1 MARQRTPM
9 QLKVLQG
16 SRIRTDRDVHFDEQ
30 PKPALEM
37 PPCPDWLDAK
47 ARKLWHKIGPELVN
61 LGLLSAIDGDIFAG
75 YAETAAKY
83 GEVCEKLDSIEK
95 MMATTPNGFEVQS
108 VLFQL
113 RNTLQKQMVALG
125 REFGMTPAARS
136 SIKVDKKQT
145 HLEFVEDE
153 DLKAYAAG

>member
-1 MARQRTPM
+1 MARPRTPT
-9 QLKVLQG
+9 QLKTLQG

-75 YAETAAKY
+75 YAETATRY

-136 SIKVDKKQT
+136 SIKVNTEQGD
-145 HLEFVEDE
+145 LFGSEWEDFSG
-153 DLKAYAAG
+153 KVS

>member
-1 MARQRTPM
+1 MARPRTPT
-9 QLKVLQG
+9 QIKVLEG
-16 SRIRTDRDVHFDEQ
+16 SRIRTDRDALKEQ
-30 PKPALEM
+30 AKPPLEM

-47 ARKLWHKIGPELVN
+47 ARKLWHKIGPQLVS
-61 LGLLSAIDGDIFAG
+61 LGLLSVIDGDIFGG
-75 YAETAAKY
+75 YVETATRY

-113 RNTLQKQMVALG
+113 RNTLQKQLVALG

-136 SIKVDKKQT
+136 SIKVNTEQGD
-145 HLEFVEDE
+145 LFGSEWEDFSG
-153 DLKAYAAG
+153 KVS